1 MSEEALH
8 RCSKCGTALI
18 ATRFARYV
26 NERCVSSVWGC
37 ETCGGEFEASVLD
50 KGLDISSNQG
60 KFGTETSSPRSIS
73 LTDEVDTNSAWIS
86 AAGSDKSESLGMA
99 NPIVESLYSGPTRS
113 HEINIDQQ
121 DRPVVSSVFHDGLAI
136 RAGLVVIVLIASCG
150 LAWIIR
156 SSLNPNLSSSSPSA
170 VSSSATIPDSKEDR
184 LQTNGKTAREIVGE
198 VSSDDNPQHLASS
211 ASSGGKPSSNAAPTG
226 PSAIEHSMGLQQH
239 TTSIRLSAKDPESR
253 TKVTPVPETRPA
265 TIEGWTVREVT
276 NGIAALEGPS
286 GILKVKRGD
295 VVPGLG
301 RIDSIVL
308 WGQRWI
314 VATRRGLIST
324 P

>member
-1 MSEEALH
+1 MSGEALH
-8 RCSKCGTALI
+8 RCPKCGTALI

-26 NERCVSSVWGC
+26 NERCVSSVWSC
-37 ETCGGEFEASVLD
+37 ETCGGEFEASVID
-50 KGLDISSNQG
+50 QGLDMSSNHG
-60 KFGTETSSPRSIS
+60 EFKSETSWPRSIS
-73 LTDEVDTNSAWIS
+73 LTDEPDTHSAWIS
-86 AAGSDKSESLGMA
+86 AAGSDKSESLGVA
-99 NPIVESLYSGPTRS
+99 NRIVGSLYSGPTRS

-121 DRPVVSSVFHDGLAI
+121 DRPAVSAVFHDGLAI

-170 VSSSATIPDSKEDR
+170 VSSSAAIPDSKEDR

-198 VSSDDNPQHLASS
+198 VSSEDNPQHLASS
-211 ASSGGKPSSNAAPTG
+211 ASSGAKPSPGAAPTG
-226 PSAIEHSMGLQQH
+226 PPAIEHSTGLRQH

-253 TKVTPVPETRPA
+253 TKLTPVRETRPT
-265 TIEGWTVREVT
+265 TIEGWTLREVA
-276 NGIAALEGPS
+276 NGIAVLEGPN
-286 GILKVKRGD
+286 GIRRVRRGD
-295 VVPGLG
+295 TVPGLG

-314 VATRRGLIST
+314 VATSQGLISA